1 MVIDTVKNRHFL
13 AIELLYGRQRSSGTQ
28 PLRFG
33 IDFGGH
39 VMGCLKRYAAVA
51 AIVLIGFGVAAREAS
66 ADAFTFS
73 FGGET
78 LAGDTNT
85 GVTTWTVA
93 GVAGGADQL
102 FLEAYYL
109 QLGGGAIT
117 LITPEVFRVLSAN
130 SLLVGYNTN
139 GSGTCT
145 VGDLSGCEVT
155 ITHTLSGSSGW
166 SSSFGFFNLTNFS
179 VYTYS
184 DYDLDGTSLG
194 DQGSYVGTGRFLQSD
209 AQSAL
214 IWQINQPLTN
224 FDVYNFNGTNGLT
237 TPLQNRTS
245 ASGDVVFA
253 TQVAN
258 AGSMSIDRA
267 IAPVPEPMSIM
278 LFGSG
283 VAGLAARRRFARKA

>member
-1 MVIDTVKNRHFL
+1 
-13 AIELLYGRQRSSGTQ
+13 
-28 PLRFG
+28 
-33 IDFGGH
+33 
-39 VMGCLKRYAAVA
+39 MGCLKRYAAVA

-267 IAPVPEPMSIM
+267 IAPVPEPMSMM

-283 VAGLAARRRFARKA
+283 VAGRGCVRRFSRKA